1 MPPPPPTIAATPRA
15 ESAHAVPAT
24 HTGAAALL
32 LNVAHAIDHLMLLV
46 FATAVGAI
54 AADFGVGRWEDLM
67 PYAAGAFV
75 LFGLGSLPAGRL
87 GDLWGR
93 RAMMLVFFFGIGAS
107 SLLVATT
114 QSPWQLAAA
123 LTVLG
128 AFAAIYHPVGIPM
141 LVQGA
146 ERPGR
151 VIGVNGLAG
160 NLGIA
165 LAALSTGFLVKYFGW
180 RTAFV
185 VPGLASIACG
195 AAFALVAPRES
206 SPPSKRAPRQLDLPP
221 SMLARVLVV
230 LTLTSTCGSLIFNF
244 TTNGNGELLRE
255 RLAAVTRDPATL
267 GVLLASVY
275 AVASLAQV
283 VVGRLIDRYPL
294 KRLYLGIVAMQ
305 VPLFVLAA
313 RADGWALYALALAF
327 MAFVFGA
334 IPFTDALIVRYVDD
348 RMRSRVAGVR
358 LAIAFGISA
367 LAVWLLGPVVKAS
380 GFDFLLALLAVIAAC
395 AAVAVLGLPARA
407 PAPLPA
413 RPPSP

>member
-1 MPPPPPTIAATPRA
+1 MPPPTSTAAG
-15 ESAHAVPAT
+15 SAVEPDHVAPAS
-24 HTGAAALL
+24 HTGAVALL

-54 AADFGVGRWEDLM
+54 ATDFGVARWEDLM
-67 PYAAGAFV
+67 PFAAGAFV

-87 GDLWGR
+87 GDHWGR
-93 RAMMLVFFFGIGAS
+93 RAMMIVFFFGIGAS
-107 SLLVATT
+107 SLVVAMTR
-114 QSPWQLAAA
+114 SPWQLAAA
-123 LTVLG
+123 LTLVG

-146 ERPGR
+146 DRPGR

-160 NLGIA
+160 NMGIA

-185 VPGLASIACG
+185 VPGLVAIAG
-195 AAFALVAPRES
+195 GIVFALVAPRES
-206 SPPSKRAPRQLDLPP
+206 APPSKRAPKQLDLPP
-221 SMLARVLVV
+221 SALARVLVV

-255 RLAAVTRDPATL
+255 RLASVTRDPATI
-267 GVLLASVY
+267 GMLLAAVY
-275 AVASLAQV
+275 AIASLAQL

-294 KRLYLGIVAMQ
+294 KYLYLGIVAMQ
-305 VPLFVLAA
+305 IPLFVLAA
-313 RADGWALYALALAF
+313 RAEGWALYALALAF

-395 AAVAVLGLPARA
+395 AALAVLGLPGRAPGAARA
-407 PAPLPA
+407 
-413 RPPSP
+413 RGPST

>member
-1 MPPPPPTIAATPRA
+1 MPPPTSTAAA
-15 ESAHAVPAT
+15 SAVEPDHVAPAS
-24 HTGAAALL
+24 HTGAVALL

-54 AADFGVGRWEDLM
+54 ATDFGVARWEDLM
-67 PYAAGAFV
+67 PFAAGAFV

-87 GDLWGR
+87 GDHWGR
-93 RAMMLVFFFGIGAS
+93 RAMMIVFFFGIGAS
-107 SLLVATT
+107 SLVVAMTR
-114 QSPWQLAAA
+114 SPWQLAAA
-123 LTVLG
+123 LTLVG

-146 ERPGR
+146 DRPGR

-160 NLGIA
+160 NMGIA

-185 VPGLASIACG
+185 VPGLVAIAG
-195 AAFALVAPRES
+195 GIVFALVAPRES
-206 SPPSKRAPRQLDLPP
+206 APPSKRAPKQLDLPP
-221 SMLARVLVV
+221 SALARVLVV

-255 RLAAVTRDPATL
+255 RLASVTRDPATI
-267 GVLLASVY
+267 GMLLAAVY
-275 AVASLAQV
+275 AIASLAQL

-294 KRLYLGIVAMQ
+294 KYLYLGIVAMQ
-305 VPLFVLAA
+305 IPLFVLAA
-313 RADGWALYALALAF
+313 RAEGWALYALALAF

-395 AAVAVLGLPARA
+395 AALAVLGLPGRAPGAARA
-407 PAPLPA
+407 
-413 RPPSP
+413 RGPST

>member
-1 MPPPPPTIAATPRA
+1 MPPPPPTIAATPPA

-93 RAMMLVFFFGIGAS
+93 RAMMLVFFFGIGVS
-107 SLLVATT
+107 SLLVAAT

-206 SPPSKRAPRQLDLPP
+206 SPPSTRAPKQLDLPP
-221 SMLARVLVV
+221 STLARVLVV

-244 TTNGNGELLRE
+244 TTNGNGELMRE

-283 VVGRLIDRYPL
+283 VVGRMIDRYPL

-305 VPLFVLAA
+305 VPLFLLAA

-367 LAVWLLGPVVKAS
+367 LAVWALGPVVKAS

-413 RPPSP
+413 RAPSP